1 MGTGL
6 GALPGE
12 SEVLAVLAV
21 LELLIE
27 KLEETMVGDGVL

>member
-12 SEVLAVLAV
+12 SEVLAV